1 MNKKFLSAILFGAL
15 MVTSTGTFV
24 SCKDYDDDIDS
35 LNEKVDKLTK
45 DLSELQAAAGKYVTA
60 VKYDA
65 ATGKLTVTGGNG
77 ETFQLPMPAELP
89 TYSLKVVDGKIQ
101 LLDGDKVVSEAT
113 LPTTDVPATFD
124 PTLLKWNNGY
134 LYYGDVKISGVE
146 KPQSVGSITEV
157 KDEETGEVIGYVIEL
172 DGKSATFSLVADLK
186 ALVFQPAFYYQGIEA
201 MEAIGLNYKTL
212 TVAKVD
218 ADGNYDKDAPVVGE
232 ATTMIPDLVADYH
245 VNPTVAKVPG
255 DVKAYTFLR
264 YDKNYTRSAATAP
277 KVVKTNVT
285 NGKAPKGILTVNAHF
300 TDADIKNIENDE
312 QVTVLAL
319 QVSKG
324 DTVVTSDYAAV
335 KAAYYKD
342 LVLAAVDSIHA
353 NDRHLFTTAA
363 EAIADNEHVCKIVW
377 NSNGIDIARL
387 VNTHR
392 TNIDKEGTHSK
403 WDVRAADGTVEK
415 YGFKYSYELVGY
427 HKGNNETS
435 ESAHAALK
443 GSVIRPQM
451 TSGGKQ
457 QPWGFTQNKATK
469 DREPLVRVILTDTIS
484 GKIASVGYLKFKITD
499 TANQNEVVLTPNFP
513 FANGYTVDCTE
524 TETKLGLSWHQ
535 VEEQI
540 LAQLEEIGISKD
552 EFHKNFKLDGA
563 VEDVEQQA
571 LVNATQYDGITVD
584 SKAVT
589 TPVGVVSQTN
599 WDPADEMTEVLTWVV
614 KNNQAYHIFK
624 AGAKSIAVNVRYSY
638 EVSEGVYQYV
648 YVTFTWTPSP
658 LNFTP
663 NGTIENSAKIDK
675 YWYEKNGAVAGS
687 GYSDIHANV
696 HQVVSDNSNDCTFDS
711 EILNT
716 FTGNVITVTSDAT
729 YPAFANDKLT
739 KEVVFANPQDH
750 LTKKGTAYVV
760 NGASGA
766 QYDITVSADG
776 KTLQATNKAVTKA
789 VVVLAGTVMEYQEN
803 DFAKDILNNADHNLL
818 GQNQTFTAKLQINA
832 ANCDYVDYA
841 LGNNVFY
848 AKYLRPVSVDPSD
861 VDELI
866 DATNGASIAGLTLNL
881 IDWRDK
887 YFDKAED
894 TTGDDGKKYNFY
906 GFYGVTKVA
915 ADIENATTTLNGGTL
930 GSTKLS
936 SVTKNVK
943 LYFGEDKSTTNVF
956 TALKV
961 GDNGKFYYYNN
972 GTTLGQFTIRVP
984 LEVTY
989 KWGTIYTEVDLNINK
1004 TIQN

>member
-1 MNKKFLSAILFGAL
+1 
-15 MVTSTGTFV
+15 
-24 SCKDYDDDIDS
+24 
-35 LNEKVDKLTK
+35 
-45 DLSELQAAAGKYVTA
+45 
-60 VKYDA
+60 
-65 ATGKLTVTGGNG
+65 
-77 ETFQLPMPAELP
+77 
-89 TYSLKVVDGKIQ
+89 
-101 LLDGDKVVSEAT
+101 
-113 LPTTDVPATFD
+113 
-124 PTLLKWNNGY
+124 
-134 LYYGDVKISGVE
+134 
-146 KPQSVGSITEV
+146 
-157 KDEETGEVIGYVIEL
+157 VIGYVIEL

-186 ALVFQPAFYYQGIEA
+186 ALVFQPAFYYHGIEA

-363 EAIADNEHVCKIVW
+363 DAIADNEHVCKIVW

-776 KTLQATNKAVTKA
+776 KTLQATNNAVTKA

-818 GQNQTFTAKLQINA
+818 GQDQTFTAKLQINA

-972 GTTLGQFTIRVP
+972 GTTLGKFTIRVP

>member
-1 MNKKFLSAILFGAL
+1 MWF
-15 MVTSTGTFV
+15 
-24 SCKDYDDDIDS
+24 
-35 LNEKVDKLTK
+35 
-45 DLSELQAAAGKYVTA
+45 
-60 VKYDA
+60 
-65 ATGKLTVTGGNG
+65 
-77 ETFQLPMPAELP
+77 
-89 TYSLKVVDGKIQ
+89 
-101 LLDGDKVVSEAT
+101 
-113 LPTTDVPATFD
+113 
-124 PTLLKWNNGY
+124 
-134 LYYGDVKISGVE
+134 
-146 KPQSVGSITEV
+146 
-157 KDEETGEVIGYVIEL
+157 
-172 DGKSATFSLVADLK
+172 
-186 ALVFQPAFYYQGIEA
+186 
-201 MEAIGLNYKTL
+201 
-212 TVAKVD
+212 
-218 ADGNYDKDAPVVGE
+218 
-232 ATTMIPDLVADYH
+232 H
-245 VNPTVAKVPG
+245 
-255 DVKAYTFLR
+255 
-264 YDKNYTRSAATAP
+264 
-277 KVVKTNVT
+277 
-285 NGKAPKGILTVNAHF
+285 
-300 TDADIKNIENDE
+300 
-312 QVTVLAL
+312 
-319 QVSKG
+319 
-324 DTVVTSDYAAV
+324 
-335 KAAYYKD
+335 
-342 LVLAAVDSIHA
+342 
-353 NDRHLFTTAA
+353 
-363 EAIADNEHVCKIVW
+363 
-377 NSNGIDIARL
+377 RL
-387 VNTHR
+387 
-392 TNIDKEGTHSK
+392 
-403 WDVRAADGTVEK
+403 
-415 YGFKYSYELVGY
+415 
-427 HKGNNETS
+427 
-435 ESAHAALK
+435 
-443 GSVIRPQM
+443 
-451 TSGGKQ
+451 
-457 QPWGFTQNKATK
+457 
-469 DREPLVRVILTDTIS
+469 
-484 GKIASVGYLKFKITD
+484 
-499 TANQNEVVLTPNFP
+499 
-513 FANGYTVDCTE
+513 
-524 TETKLGLSWHQ
+524 
-535 VEEQI
+535 
-540 LAQLEEIGISKD
+540 IGIRR
-552 EFHKNFKLDGA
+552 
-563 VEDVEQQA
+563 
-571 LVNATQYDGITVD
+571 I
-584 SKAVT
+584 
-589 TPVGVVSQTN
+589 
-599 WDPADEMTEVLTWVV
+599 
-614 KNNQAYHIFK
+614 
-624 AGAKSIAVNVRYSY
+624 NVRYSY

-776 KTLQATNKAVTKA
+776 KTLQATNNAVTKA

-818 GQNQTFTAKLQINA
+818 GQDQTFTAKLQINA

-972 GTTLGQFTIRVP
+972 GTTLGKFTIRVP

>member
-1 MNKKFLSAILFGAL
+1 MEQWLSVLWR
-15 MVTSTGTFV
+15 
-24 SCKDYDDDIDS
+24 CKN
-35 LNEKVDKLTK
+35 LRCRE
-45 DLSELQAAAGKYVTA
+45 
-60 VKYDA
+60 
-65 ATGKLTVTGGNG
+65 
-77 ETFQLPMPAELP
+77 
-89 TYSLKVVDGKIQ
+89 
-101 LLDGDKVVSEAT
+101 
-113 LPTTDVPATFD
+113 
-124 PTLLKWNNGY
+124 
-134 LYYGDVKISGVE
+134 
-146 KPQSVGSITEV
+146 PQSVGSITEV

-186 ALVFQPAFYYQGIEA
+186 ALVFQPAFYYHGIEA

-218 ADGNYDKDAPVVGE
+218 ADGNYDKDVPVVGE

-540 LAQLEEIGISKD
+540 LAQLGR
-552 EFHKNFKLDGA
+552 
-563 VEDVEQQA
+563 
-571 LVNATQYDGITVD
+571 
-584 SKAVT
+584 
-589 TPVGVVSQTN
+589 N
-599 WDPADEMTEVLTWVV
+599 W
-614 KNNQAYHIFK
+614 
-624 AGAKSIAVNVRYSY
+624 
-638 EVSEGVYQYV
+638 
-648 YVTFTWTPSP
+648 
-658 LNFTP
+658 
-663 NGTIENSAKIDK
+663 
-675 YWYEKNGAVAGS
+675 
-687 GYSDIHANV
+687 
-696 HQVVSDNSNDCTFDS
+696 
-711 EILNT
+711 
-716 FTGNVITVTSDAT
+716 
-729 YPAFANDKLT
+729 
-739 KEVVFANPQDH
+739 
-750 LTKKGTAYVV
+750 
-760 NGASGA
+760 
-766 QYDITVSADG
+766 
-776 KTLQATNKAVTKA
+776 
-789 VVVLAGTVMEYQEN
+789 
-803 DFAKDILNNADHNLL
+803 
-818 GQNQTFTAKLQINA
+818 
-832 ANCDYVDYA
+832 
-841 LGNNVFY
+841 
-848 AKYLRPVSVDPSD
+848 
-861 VDELI
+861 
-866 DATNGASIAGLTLNL
+866 
-881 IDWRDK
+881 
-887 YFDKAED
+887 YF
-894 TTGDDGKKYNFY
+894 
-906 GFYGVTKVA
+906 
-915 ADIENATTTLNGGTL
+915 
-930 GSTKLS
+930 
-936 SVTKNVK
+936 
-943 LYFGEDKSTTNVF
+943 
-956 TALKV
+956 
-961 GDNGKFYYYNN
+961 
-972 GTTLGQFTIRVP
+972 
-984 LEVTY
+984 
-989 KWGTIYTEVDLNINK
+989 
-1004 TIQN
+1004 

>member
-101 LLDGDKVVSEAT
+101 LLDGDKVVSEAP
-113 LPTTDVPATFD
+113 LPTTDAPAAFD

-186 ALVFQPAFYYQGIEA
+186 ALVFQPAFYYHGIEA

-363 EAIADNEHVCKIVW
+363 DAIADNEHVCKIVW

-687 GYSDIHANV
+687 GS
-696 HQVVSDNSNDCTFDS
+696 
-711 EILNT
+711 
-716 FTGNVITVTSDAT
+716 
-729 YPAFANDKLT
+729 
-739 KEVVFANPQDH
+739 
-750 LTKKGTAYVV
+750 
-760 NGASGA
+760 
-766 QYDITVSADG
+766 
-776 KTLQATNKAVTKA
+776 
-789 VVVLAGTVMEYQEN
+789 
-803 DFAKDILNNADHNLL
+803 
-818 GQNQTFTAKLQINA
+818 
-832 ANCDYVDYA
+832 
-841 LGNNVFY
+841 
-848 AKYLRPVSVDPSD
+848 
-861 VDELI
+861 LI
-866 DATNGASIAGLTLNL
+866 
-881 IDWRDK
+881 
-887 YFDKAED
+887 
-894 TTGDDGKKYNFY
+894 
-906 GFYGVTKVA
+906 
-915 ADIENATTTLNGGTL
+915 
-930 GSTKLS
+930 
-936 SVTKNVK
+936 
-943 LYFGEDKSTTNVF
+943 
-956 TALKV
+956 
-961 GDNGKFYYYNN
+961 
-972 GTTLGQFTIRVP
+972 
-984 LEVTY
+984 
-989 KWGTIYTEVDLNINK
+989 
-1004 TIQN
+1004 